1 MQSML
6 TGRGNGAR
14 TRTPATAHAR
24 AARDRLFELRPV
36 FGKPLD
42 QSVDQ
47 IVRAEMRDILHHG
60 GDIDDSVAFEHAQLV
75 VIEVQDLHCSLR
87 RG

>member
-6 TGRGNGAR
+6 TGRGSGGR
-14 TRTPATAHAR
+14 TRTPASGTPVPS
-24 AARDRLFELRPV
+24 RDGLFELRPV
-36 FGKPLD
+36 LGEALD
-42 QSVDQ
+42 QAADQ
-47 IVRAEMRDILHHG
+47 IVRAEMRDILHDG